1 MDAPILDSLYTGGVV
16 RWGILMSKLLI
27 VASLEEKCAAIS
39 RGVQLAELMDLKVEV
54 VAFTYAN
61 LKRLKLDKSTQASVK
76 QRLLDQ
82 RREAVVEQ
90 LDRAIGQGHRVKL
103 SVVWSEEIHPWII
116 KRVAGDYAAV
126 IKTRHQSES
135 LGYTSTD
142 WHLLR
147 ECVAPVLLV
156 NRQKWKSG
164 SAIMATVDLEAT
176 AKAKQ
181 ALNVDVITSAR
192 HYAEMLQV
200 DLSVLCVIDVP
211 TLLVD
216 LDLIDAKAYAKDR
229 MKELQPTVA
238 ALAKKTGLPLSKF
251 QLKRGPVAKTIVSE
265 AAESKAQLVVMGT
278 VGRRGVRA
286 QVLGNTVEEALQLLK
301 TDTLTLKP

>member
-1 MDAPILDSLYTGGVV
+1 
-16 RWGILMSKLLI
+16 MSKILI
-27 VASLEEKCAAIS
+27 VAGLEDKCAATS
-39 RGVQLAELMDLKVEV
+39 RGLQLAELMDLQVEV
-54 VAFTYAN
+54 VAFAYAN
-61 LKRLKLDKSTQASVK
+61 LKRLKLDKSGIADVK
-76 QRLLDQ
+76 QRLLNQ
-82 RREAVVEQ
+82 RRQTVDAQ
-90 LDRAIGQGHRVKL
+90 LDRLAGPGHRVKV
-103 SVVWSEEIHPWII
+103 SVIWSEDVHPWII
-116 KRVAGDYAAV
+116 KRAAGDYAAV
-126 IKTRHQSES
+126 IKGRHPSES
-135 LGYTSTD
+135 MGYTSTD

-147 ECVAPVLLV
+147 ECEAPVLLV
-156 NRQKWKSG
+156 SRQKWKKG

-181 ALNVDVITSAR
+181 SLNAEVITAAR

-216 LDLIDAKAYAKDR
+216 LDLIDAETYAKKR
-229 MKELQPTVA
+229 IKELQPALA
-238 ALAKKTGLPLSKF
+238 ALAKKTGLPVSKF
-251 QLKRGPVAKTIVSE
+251 KLKRGPVAKTIVSE

-286 QVLGNTVEEALQLLK
+286 QLLGNTAEEALQLLK

>member
-1 MDAPILDSLYTGGVV
+1 
-16 RWGILMSKLLI
+16 MSKLLI
-27 VASLEEKCAAIS
+27 VAGLEDKCAATS
-39 RGVQLAELMDLKVEV
+39 RGLQLAELMDLKVEV
-54 VAFTYAN
+54 VAFAYAN
-61 LKRLKLDKSTQASVK
+61 LKRLKLDQKGMSAVK

-82 RREAVVEQ
+82 RRNAVAAQ
-90 LDRAIGQGHRVKL
+90 LDRVAGPGHRVKV
-103 SVVWSEEIHPWII
+103 SVVWSENIHPWII
-116 KRVAGDYAAV
+116 KRATSGYAAV
-126 IKTRHQSES
+126 VKARHQSES

-147 ECVAPVLLV
+147 ECAAPVLLV
-156 NRQKWKSG
+156 NRQKWKKG

-181 ALNVDVITSAR
+181 ALNVEVITAAR
-192 HYAEMLQV
+192 HYAEMLEV

-211 TLLVD
+211 ALLVD
-216 LDLIDAKAYAKDR
+216 LDLIDAKSYAKER
-229 MKELQPTVA
+229 IKELQPALT
-238 ALAKKTGLPLSKF
+238 ALAKKTGLPVTQF

-265 AAESKAQLVVMGT
+265 AAEQKAQLVVMGT

-286 QVLGNTVEEALQLLK
+286 QLLGNTAEEALQLLK

>member
-1 MDAPILDSLYTGGVV
+1 
-16 RWGILMSKLLI
+16 MSKLLI
-27 VASLEEKCAAIS
+27 VAGLEGQCAATS
-39 RGVQLAELMDLKVEV
+39 RGMQLAELMDLQVEV
-54 VAFTYAN
+54 VAFAYAN
-61 LKRLKLDKSTQASVK
+61 LKRLKLDRKGIADVK

-82 RREAVVEQ
+82 RRGDVVAQ
-90 LDRAIGQGHRVKL
+90 LNRVAGVGHGVK
-103 SVVWSEEIHPWII
+103 VNVIWSEDIHPWII
-116 KRVAGDYAAV
+116 KRAAGDYAAV
-126 IKTRHQSES
+126 IKTRHRSES

-156 NRQKWKSG
+156 SRQKWKKG

-216 LDLIDAKAYAKDR
+216 LDLIDAKTYAKER
-229 MKELQPTVA
+229 IKELQPALA

-265 AAESKAQLVVMGT
+265 AAELKAQLVVMGT

-286 QVLGNTVEEALQLLK
+286 QVLGNTAEEALQLLK